1 MTDDVTFR
9 YSSPKTWWVTGWE
22 NFLPHAPIAA
32 TPADPNAPV
41 GPGKDMPPVRAFAK
55 GLGASQKRLK
65 PILDSVRGS
74 RVEDA
79 INTLS
84 LMTSPWAKTVSK
96 VVQSAAA
103 NAENNML
110 MNRNA
115 LKIVQITADRA
126 RPLKRFRPRARGR
139 MGRITKGA
147 SHLTVVVDEE
157 EA

>member
-1 MTDDVTFR
+1 
-9 YSSPKTWWVTGWE
+9 
-22 NFLPHAPIAA
+22 
-32 TPADPNAPV
+32 
-41 GPGKDMPPVRAFAK
+41 MPPVRAFAK

-74 RVEDA
+74 RVDDA
-79 INTLS
+79 LDRLG
-84 LMTSPWAKTVSK
+84 LMTSPWAKTVAK

-110 MNRNA
+110 MNRDT

-139 MGRITKGA
+139 MGRINKGS
-147 SHLTVVVDEE
+147 SHLTVVVNDAE